1 LLGDSGG
8 PMVCESKEGAFYL
21 HGATSWGYGCA
32 YPDKYGVYARVAHL
46 RQWIDDQMKLN

>member
-8 PMVCESKEGAFYL
+8 PMVCESNGVFYL